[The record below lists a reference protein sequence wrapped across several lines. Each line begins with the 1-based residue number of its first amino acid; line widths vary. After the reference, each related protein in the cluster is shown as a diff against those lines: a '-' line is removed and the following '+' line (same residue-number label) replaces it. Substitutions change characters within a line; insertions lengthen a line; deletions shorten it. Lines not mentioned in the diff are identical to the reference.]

1 MAYKSLL
8 TLASSA
14 EGVAAAVDAAARVA
28 LASDA
33 HLDALALGV
42 DRSQIG
48 YSYVGSG
55 AVILQIAMERAEG
68 GARLNGM
75 AGKDALAAQG
85 PDLRFSLDSAVA
97 QLGALTDLVSSRAR
111 YADLVVLPKPYG
123 KGSGPEAEAVI
134 EAAMFEGQAPVL
146 VVPERGFA
154 AGAAPRRVV
163 LAWNQSREALVA
175 ARRAL
180 PFLKAAEQVVI
191 TIVDPPAHGPERS
204 DPGGML
210 CQLLVRHG
218 VKAEV
223 AVLARTLPRISDVLA
238 RQCQDLD
245 ADLLVM
251 GAYGHSRFREAI
263 LGGATRN
270 MLESTQ
276 VPVFLAH

>member
-8 TLASSA
+8 T
-14 EGVAAAVDAAARVA
+14 VTTVPQQAAPAITAAAR
-28 LASDA
+28 LAESMDA

-42 DRSQIG
+42 DRTQVG

-55 AVILQIAMERAEG
+55 AVILQVAMERAEEE
-68 GARLNGM
+68 ARQNET
-75 AGKDALAAQG
+75 AVKAALAAQG
-85 PDLRFSLDSAVA
+85 PALRSSLEAAVT
-97 QLGALTDLVSSRAR
+97 QMGALTDLVANRAR

-123 KGSGPEAEAVI
+123 KGLGPETEAVI
-134 EAAMFEGQAPVL
+134 EAAMFEGMAPVL
-146 VVPERGFA
+146 VVPETGLRA
-154 AGAAPRRVV
+154 AMPRRVV

-180 PFLKAAEQVVI
+180 PFLKAADTVAITVI
-191 TIVDPPAHGPERS
+191 DPPVHGPERS
-204 DPGGML
+204 DPGGPL

-223 AVLARTLPRISDVLA
+223 QVLARSLPRVSDILA
-238 RQCQDLD
+238 RHCRDTD

-270 MLESTQ
+270 MLEQ
-276 VPVFLAH
+276 AEVPVFMAH